1 MKTTLQFTLFLF
13 LFVQLQLHAQGK
25 SISTSVTG
33 NGDPVLF
40 LPGFAS
46 DATVWDSTLEKFSA
60 TNQCH
65 SVDYAGFGKVAPI
78 EFPWLPTILEDLKTY
93 IKTLDNSNLIIVGH
107 SMGGT
112 IATWLAAQP
121 DLKIKQIVAVDALPC
136 TSALMMP
143 NFSPDNLTYDS
154 PYNKQLL
161 EMNDEAFEQMA
172 SGMATSMATS
182 LENQQEIKQDILN
195 TDRKTYVYAYT
206 DYLKMD
212 VRPLLTNIKIP
223 VTIMGA
229 GQPYGKDMAT
239 QTYKNQYTNL
249 KAYDLIINENS
260 KHFMMK
266 DVPEWFCEQLN
277 LILAK

>member
-1 MKTTLQFTLFLF
+1 MKTTLQFRLFLF
-13 LFVQLQLHAQGK
+13 LLVQLQVHAQDK
-25 SISTSVTG
+25 SISTSVIG

-46 DATVWDSTLEKFSA
+46 DATVWDSTIEKFSV

-65 SVDYAGFGKVAPI
+65 TVDYAGFGKVAPI

-93 IKTLDNSNLIIVGH
+93 IKNLDNSNLIIVGH

-136 TSALMMP
+136 TGALMMP
-143 NFSPDNLTYDS
+143 NFSPDNLAYES
-154 PYNKQLL
+154 PYNNQLL
-161 EMNDEAFEQMA
+161 VMDNAGFEQMAEGMA
-172 SGMATSMATS
+172 SGMATSP
-182 LENQQEIKQDILN
+182 EHQQLIKRAILN
-195 TDRKTYVYAYT
+195 SDRKTYVYGYT

-212 VRPLLTNIKIP
+212 VRPLLSNIKIP

-239 QTYKNQYTNL
+239 QTYNNQYANL

-260 KHFMMK
+260 KHFMMM
-266 DVPEWFCEQLN
+266 DVSEWFHEQLS